1 MSNQI
6 QIINLADN
14 INAAI
19 HKINQNFENAQGLSE
34 EDVLALIAA
43 ELAKLVDD
51 TGFTEEE
58 IRTFLASATLD
69 LGSNKILYSN
79 VFSTVGDL
87 PDASTYHGMFAH
99 VHGTGAAYFAHGGQ
113 WIELANKSDVGTGS
127 SDVEN
132 LDDLTD
138 VDTTGKTIG
147 QVLKWNGTIWTADD
161 ESGGGGGPG
170 GTSVYT
176 VTVYA
181 RSPKGTTFNKT

>member
-1 MSNQI
+1 MSNPI

-34 EDVLALIAA
+34 EEVLAFIAA
-43 ELAKLVDD
+43 ELDKLVDD

-58 IRTFLASATLD
+58 IRAFLASVTLD

-99 VHGTGAAYFAHGGQ
+99 VDGTGVHFAHGGQ
-113 WIELANKSDVGTGS
+113 WIELANKSDVGS
-127 SDVEN
+127 SDVEQ
-132 LDDLTD
+132 LDDLND
-138 VDTTGKTIG
+138 VNTSGKIIG
-147 QVLKWNGTIWTADD
+147 QVLKWNGTIWTD
-161 ESGGGGGPG
+161 
-170 GTSVYT
+170 
-176 VTVYA
+176 
-181 RSPKGTTFNKT
+181 RR